1 MGVLGDMEGG
11 QIYWTEKGKKM
22 RAYSA
27 LLESCIEYTIVNI
40 PPTPLLAL
48 SPSPP
53 ILKYRNATFSGNFGE
68 SYCTER
74 EFKYILKVLAQINEN
89 SGYSIKFKYILK
101 VFAHINENSRYSIK
115 FKYILKVLAEV
126 NEKTHVTVSNSST
139 F

>member
-11 QIYWTEKGKKM
+11 QICWTEKGKKM
-22 RAYSA
+22 HAYSA

-40 PPTPLLAL
+40 PPPPHPHPRPFTI
-48 SPSPP
+48 PP
-53 ILKYRNATFSGNFGE
+53 ILKYRNGTFSGHFGE

-101 VFAHINENSRYSIK
+101 V
-115 FKYILKVLAEV
+115 LAEV
-126 NEKTHVTVSNSST
+126 SETTHVTVSNSIT